1 MEAIELLTLP
11 LAYQNGSARLL
22 TGDLVVRDIEHWC
35 HRKAHKGGIQPVMAV
50 VFFNTGPDAVD
61 YVKIKAHV
69 AARAGVDYWVY
80 ELPVDASTIEVM
92 SQVKELN
99 MDPEIH
105 GILIQRPLPQ
115 QLNEAKIMG
124 YIDPIKNIEEYDRGQ
139 ADNIAADALVRLLAR
154 YGLSESAQQAKI
166 QIAGFGNIITKEFIK
181 QMKRKFPYVSASKD
195 FDPSYD
201 TSTDKHEPLQAE
213 VQAPRASMI
222 ISELHRGPGFIK
234 ESMIKPEVSVLV
246 DLGFYVT
253 EKGVIGDV
261 SHALFDRSD
270 LAIAPTPGGV
280 LPILLWIMMERTI
293 KAKQM
298 IAKEDLRGCC
308 CSPIMDCDKE
318 NVYINTSGF
327 DEDSLKCP
335 KPDASRGAGS
345 RRTRAEKP
353 PSAREEDRL
362 SLPSYPAEAEART
375 RAIDQY
381 LAAESQRSK
390 RQLKI
395 ILFGDEHEKS
405 LFLKQTRLLEVP
417 LSNEERADVRAEARR
432 FVASICRECLLIV
445 DEHACKLEWINAHP
459 VLGRVKE
466 IVSSEDPKDEET
478 VESMVNLY
486 CDDELRLALNQLGHN
501 LETIE
506 RRFLN
511 SRFPH
516 ILTCSCTA
524 NGNLSKLLKRVFAPE
539 YVPTE
544 HDWFHFDQRRLG
556 RVAQEAL
563 IQRDNHMLQLLQITD
578 RSTQRRKWIHVLV
591 DDAACLLFICNL
603 AIYDQ
608 TLLEDETINRLHED
622 LILFSS
628 LANSRW
634 FAQTPFFVI
643 LSNISAFRN
652 KILQSPLSKWLPQF
666 EGGSNGDAA
675 LEFIKDRF
683 RELAKPDQ
691 NIYIHVADIYSTEGV
706 IAAIETMENRSLH
719 QVLEEL
725 GMAPIECKD
734 QSSRAFKRSENTFG
748 P

>member
-1 MEAIELLTLP
+1 MMEAIELLTLP

-35 HRKAHKGGIQPVMAV
+35 HRKAHRGGIEPVMAV

-80 ELPVDASTIEVM
+80 EMPADASTIEVM
-92 SQVKELN
+92 NQVKKLN
-99 MDPEIH
+99 MNPQIH

-124 YIDPIKNIEEYDRGQ
+124 YIDPVKNIEEYDNGQ
-139 ADNIAADALVRLLAR
+139 ADNIAADALVRLLTR
-154 YGLSESAQQAKI
+154 YGLLESAQQAKI
-166 QIAGFGNIITKEFIK
+166 QIIGFGNIITKEFIK
-181 QMKRKFPYVSASKD
+181 QMKRQFPYVSASKD
-195 FDPSYD
+195 FDPSHD
-201 TSTDKHEPLQAE
+201 TSRDKQEAEEE

-234 ESMIKPEVSVLV
+234 ESMVKPEVSVLV

-308 CSPIMDCDKE
+308 CSPI
-318 NVYINTSGF
+318 
-327 DEDSLKCP
+327 
-335 KPDASRGAGS
+335 
-345 RRTRAEKP
+345 
-353 PSAREEDRL
+353 
-362 SLPSYPAEAEART
+362 YPAEAEART

-395 ILFGDEHEKS
+395 MIFGDEHEKS
-405 LFLKQTRLLEVP
+405 LFVKQTRLLEVP
-417 LSNEERADVRAEARR
+417 LSNEDRADVRAEARR

-445 DEHACKLEWINAHP
+445 DQHACKPEWINAHL

-466 IVSSEDPKDEET
+466 IVSNEEPDDEET

-486 CDDELRLALNQLGHN
+486 CGDELRLALNQFGHN

-511 SRFPH
+511 SRFPY
-516 ILTCSCTA
+516 ILNCPCTA
-524 NGNLSKLLKRVFAPE
+524 NGNLSKLLKRIFAPE

-556 RVAQEAL
+556 RMAQEAL
-563 IQRDNHMLQLLQITD
+563 IHRDSHMLQLLQIND

-591 DDAACLLFICNL
+591 DDAACLLFICDL

-608 TLLEDETINRLHED
+608 TLLEDETVNRLHED

-652 KILQSPLSKWLPQF
+652 KILQSPLSKWFPQF
-666 EGGSNGDAA
+666 EGGSDGDAE

-683 RELAKPDQ
+683 RELAKHDQ
-691 NIYIHVADIYSTEGV
+691 NMYIHATDIYSAEDV
-706 IAAIETMENRSLH
+706 IAAIETMEHRSLGK
-719 QVLEEL
+719 VLEEFH
-725 GMAPIECKD
+725 MTPIKHKD
-734 QSSRAFKRSENTFG
+734 
-748 P
+748 

>member
-345 RRTRAEKP
+345 RPARAEKP
-353 PSAREEDRL
+353 PSAREEDCL

-375 RAIDQY
+375 RAIDLY

-445 DEHACKLEWINAHP
+445 DEYACNPEWIHAHP
-459 VLGRVKE
+459 VLGRVKD
-466 IVSSEDPKDEET
+466 ILSSEDPQDEEM

-516 ILTCSCTA
+516 ILTCPCTA
-524 NGNLSKLLKRVFAPE
+524 NGNLSKLLKRIFAPE

-544 HDWFHFDQRRLG
+544 HDWFHFDQRRSG

-563 IQRDNHMLQLLQITD
+563 IHRDSHTLQLLQITD

-608 TLLEDETINRLHED
+608 TLLEDGTVNRLHED
-622 LILFSS
+622 LTLFSS

-634 FAQTPFFVI
+634 FPQTPFFVI
-643 LSNISAFRN
+643 LSNVSAFRN
-652 KILQSPLSKWLPQF
+652 KILQSPLSKYFRKF
-666 EGGSNGDAA
+666 EGGNDGDAA
-675 LEFIKDRF
+675 LAFIKGQF
-683 RELAKPDQ
+683 QELAKDDQ
-691 NIYIHVADIYSTEGV
+691 NITIHVADISTAEGV
-706 IAAIETMENRSLH
+706 IAAIETMENTSLDGI
-719 QVLEEL
+719 LKEL
-725 GMAPIECKD
+725 GRKHVERD
-734 QSSRAFKRSENTFG
+734 SLDSTLG
-748 P
+748 

>member
-1 MEAIELLTLP
+1 
-11 LAYQNGSARLL
+11 
-22 TGDLVVRDIEHWC
+22 
-35 HRKAHKGGIQPVMAV
+35 
-50 VFFNTGPDAVD
+50 
-61 YVKIKAHV
+61 
-69 AARAGVDYWVY
+69 
-80 ELPVDASTIEVM
+80 
-92 SQVKELN
+92 
-99 MDPEIH
+99 
-105 GILIQRPLPQ
+105 
-115 QLNEAKIMG
+115 
-124 YIDPIKNIEEYDRGQ
+124 
-139 ADNIAADALVRLLAR
+139 
-154 YGLSESAQQAKI
+154 
-166 QIAGFGNIITKEFIK
+166 
-181 QMKRKFPYVSASKD
+181 
-195 FDPSYD
+195 
-201 TSTDKHEPLQAE
+201 
-213 VQAPRASMI
+213 
-222 ISELHRGPGFIK
+222 
-234 ESMIKPEVSVLV
+234 
-246 DLGFYVT
+246 
-253 EKGVIGDV
+253 
-261 SHALFDRSD
+261 
-270 LAIAPTPGGV
+270 
-280 LPILLWIMMERTI
+280 
-293 KAKQM
+293 
-298 IAKEDLRGCC
+298 
-308 CSPIMDCDKE
+308 MDCDKE
-318 NVYINTSGF
+318 NIYIDTSGI
-327 DEDSLKCP
+327 DEDSLRCP

-345 RRTRAEKP
+345 RRTRAESKPARWWEGLCPLSSKSMQYLVP
-353 PSAREEDRL
+353 PSAREEDCL
-362 SLPSYPAEAEART
+362 YLPSYPAEAEART

-381 LAAESQRSK
+381 LAAESQQSK

-405 LFLKQTRLLEVP
+405 LFLKQIRLLEVP

-432 FVASICRECLLIV
+432 FVASICRECLHIV
-445 DEHACKLEWINAHP
+445 NEHACKPEWINAHP

-466 IVSSEDPKDEET
+466 IVSSEDPDDEEK

-486 CDDELRLALNQLGHN
+486 CDDELRLALNQFGHN

-506 RRFLN
+506 RQFLN

-516 ILTCSCTA
+516 ILTCPCTA
-524 NGNLSKLLKRVFAPE
+524 NGNLSKLLKRIFAPE

-563 IQRDNHMLQLLQITD
+563 IHRDNHMLQLLQITD

-608 TLLEDETINRLHED
+608 TLLEDEAINRLHED

-643 LSNISAFRN
+643 LSNVAAFRN